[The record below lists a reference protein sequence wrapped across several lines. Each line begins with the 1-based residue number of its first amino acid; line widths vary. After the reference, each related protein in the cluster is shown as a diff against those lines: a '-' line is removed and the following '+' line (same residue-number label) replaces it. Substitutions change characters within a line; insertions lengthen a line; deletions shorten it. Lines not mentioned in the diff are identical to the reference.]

1 MFHVNFSSLFRSKS
15 NKAQPIKTIRVW
27 ENKKIINTVQFD
39 DLSKKSN
46 MQKENGN
53 KYKISV

>member
-15 NKAQPIKTIRVW
+15 NKVQPIKTIRVW

-46 MQKENGN
+46 TTSFRGR
-53 KYKISV
+53 

>member
-15 NKAQPIKTIRVW
+15 NKVQPIKTIRVW